1 MAKFNYVALD
11 AKGKELNGAVE
22 SDSPTTAAARIR
34 EMGYFAT
41 NITES
46 KASDQAPKIKRG
58 STPAPG
64 ATPVSAGAKVEK
76 KGFGKI
82 EIKIPFIGGKVK
94 SKVLT
99 AFTRQLATLIDAGLP
114 LLRGLNVLHRQEK
127 NAVMKRA
134 LKQLAE
140 SIEGGSTFSEAM
152 AQHPKIF
159 TRLYVN
165 MVRAGEAAGA
175 LDVTLNRLADFSE
188 KAQKMKGKVISA
200 MVYPIVVICAAFGIL
215 TFLMIVIIP
224 KFQETFKDLLEG
236 EQLPTLTRF
245 VMGASNLVKNKFLYV
260 AAGIAVFVILVKL
273 IGKTKKGEYIFD
285 KLKLNAPVFG
295 SLIRKV
301 GIARFAR
308 TLGTLIASGV
318 PILQALNIVRDTAGN
333 AVIARAI
340 VQIHDSVKGGE
351 RIITPLEASGV
362 FPPMVASMIDVGEET
377 GALPDMLMKV
387 ADIYDDEVDNAVAAM
402 TSLLEPIMIIFLAV
416 VVGTIVIALFLPLI
430 TLISKMG
437 SSGSGG

>member
-11 AKGKELNGAVE
+11 AKGKEINGVVE
-22 SDSPTTAAARIR
+22 SDSATTAAARIR

-41 NITES
+41 NITEGGAQS
-46 KASDQAPKIKRG
+46 PKLKKASTSAP
-58 STPAPG
+58 SAAP
-64 ATPVSAGAKVEK
+64 AGAKAEK
-76 KGFGKI
+76 KKKGLAAFNI
-82 EIKIPFIGGKVK
+82 NLGGNSIK

-114 LLRGLNVLHRQEK
+114 LLRGLNVLQRQER
-127 NAVMKRA
+127 NAVLKRV
-134 LKQLAE
+134 LRQLAE
-140 SIEGGSTFSEAM
+140 SVEGGSTFSEAM

-188 KAQKMKGKVISA
+188 KAQKIKNKVISA
-200 MVYPIVVICAAFGIL
+200 MVYPIVTMCAAGGIL
-215 TFLMIVIIP
+215 MFLMIKIVP
-224 KFQETFKDLLEG
+224 TFQATFMDLLEG
-236 EQLPTLTRF
+236 KPLPTVTRF
-245 VMGASNLVKNKFLYV
+245 VIKISDILKHQTIFVI
-260 AAGIAVFVILVKL
+260 AGIAGIVFLIKL
-273 IGKTKKGEYIFD
+273 IGKTTKGRYVVDNI
-285 KLKLNAPVFG
+285 KLNAPVFG

-301 GIARFAR
+301 AIARFSR

-333 AVIARAI
+333 AVVAKA
-340 VQIHDSVKGGE
+340 VNQVHDSVKEGE
-351 RIITPLEASGV
+351 RIVSPLEASGV
-362 FPPMVASMIDVGEET
+362 FPPMVVSMIDVGEET

-416 VVGTIVIALFLPLI
+416 MVGFIVIALFLPLVA
-430 TLISKMG
+430 LISGMA
-437 SSGSGG
+437 GGGGGG